1 MKKICLLGPTHKQTD
16 SEGNHSLIKK
26 GSKQER
32 DEVCWGCNRL
42 IIMSRK
48 RKPRVDSSRD
58 DGAPPV
64 SMERNDSCSS
74 PDGIHDHRM
83 ILSGT
88 LHLRYNMGEDISSD
102 VSLLKRET
110 EHLVPAR
117 RGGGARSG
125 STRSTVSLQDL
136 VETGIIEP
144 GKDVI
149 ECRYKKMTGVGSLG
163 TSGVI
168 EYDGQSF
175 TSATAFSI
183 YFKRKFAPKKLGDD
197 GWKSV
202 YYKGEC
208 LDVYRKKYLAR

>member
-1 MKKICLLGPTHKQTD
+1 
-16 SEGNHSLIKK
+16 
-26 GSKQER
+26 
-32 DEVCWGCNRL
+32 
-42 IIMSRK
+42 MSRK

-58 DGAPPV
+58 DVAPPV
-64 SMERNDSCSS
+64 SMERNDSCAS
-74 PDGIHDHRM
+74 PDDKDDHRM

-88 LHLRYNMGEDISSD
+88 LHLRYSTGEDISSD

-110 EHLVPAR
+110 EPLVLAR
-117 RGGGARSG
+117 SGGRRDARSG

-144 GKDVI
+144 GEDVI

-208 LDVYRKKYLAR
+208 LDTYRKKYLAR